1 MRVESKIQ
9 EKKIKLIKKG
19 EFVEDKGYTTFPIY
33 SFGNSD
39 EEYSYD
45 DNIKRKAEIIASY
58 YFDNRNVSDIKDI
71 YVSLYNIQLRSE
83 EKAKSI
89 LKEKSN
95 EIIGYLFDYLN
106 LNDYIDITIE
116 DCKLIVKDTY
126 TEKIVNIYF
135 IYNSTEKKLDGKSRN
150 IIFMDKYYFYS
161 MDEDDIKHNKHVLLR
176 FLSIRKPFIKEENPI
191 FIDPKYVKY
200 YINDD
205 IIKQAD
211 RCIKFIKEKDN
222 NYETYKYDII
232 PVNITKGFIETKEK
246 NEDKRTVSLEKYSDN
261 LYEELTNIPL
271 KDNTTIRREKVIGM
285 IQDVDHMIKE
295 KYKSNKNE
303 SSSYFDNI
311 LFNLC
316 EEFNGAEYINSTLNE
331 RTQIM
336 GLIKDTVS
344 LIKDEKENPE
354 IYKYLHDNMKNI
366 F

>member
-19 EFVEDKGYTTFPIY
+19 EFVEDKGYATFPIY

-39 EEYSYD
+39 EEYSYED
-45 DNIKRKAEIIASY
+45 SIKRKAEIIASY
-58 YFDNRNVSDIKDI
+58 YFDRNTSDIKDI
-71 YVSLYNIQLRSE
+71 YVSLYNTQLSE
-83 EKAKSI
+83 ENAKII

-95 EIIGYLFDYLN
+95 EIIGYLTDYLN
-106 LNDYIDITIE
+106 LNEYTDITIE
-116 DCKLIVKDTY
+116 DCKLIVKDIY

-135 IYNSTEKKLDGKSRN
+135 IYNCTENKLDGKSRN

-161 MDEDDIKHNKHVLLR
+161 MHEDDIKHNKHVLLR

-246 NEDKRTVSLEKYSDN
+246 NEDKQVVGLEKYSDS
-261 LYEELTNIPL
+261 LYEELSKIPL

-295 KYKSNKNE
+295 NYKSNKNE
-303 SSSYFDNI
+303 TSSYFDNI

-316 EEFNGAEYINSTLNE
+316 EEFNGVEYTNSTLNE

-336 GLIKDTVS
+336 GLIKDAVS

-354 IYKYLHDNMKNI
+354 IYKCLHNNMKKY

>member
-19 EFVEDKGYTTFPIY
+19 EFVEDKGYITFPIY

-39 EEYSYD
+39 EEYSYED
-45 DNIKRKAEIIASY
+45 SIKRKAEIIASY
-58 YFDNRNVSDIKDI
+58 YFDNRNTSDIRDI
-71 YVSLYNIQLRSE
+71 YVSLYNTQLSE
-83 EKAKSI
+83 ENAKII

-95 EIIGYLFDYLN
+95 EIIGYLTDYLN
-106 LNDYIDITIE
+106 LNEYTDITIE
-116 DCKLIVKDTY
+116 DCKLIVKDIY

-135 IYNSTEKKLDGKSRN
+135 IYNCTENKLDGKSRN

-161 MDEDDIKHNKHVLLR
+161 MHEDDIKRNKHDLLR
-176 FLSIRKPFIKEENPI
+176 FLLIRQPFIKEENPI
-191 FIDPKYVKY
+191 FIHPKYVKY

-205 IIKQAD
+205 KVEQGNG
-211 RCIKFIKEKDN
+211 CIKFIKEKDN

-246 NEDKRTVSLEKYSDN
+246 NEDNRAVSLEKYSDS
-261 LYEELTNIPL
+261 LYEELSKIPL

-295 KYKSNKNE
+295 NYKSNKNE
-303 SSSYFDNI
+303 TSSYFDNI

-316 EEFNGAEYINSTLNE
+316 EEFNGVEYTNSTLNE

-354 IYKYLHDNMKNI
+354 IYKCLHNNMKKY